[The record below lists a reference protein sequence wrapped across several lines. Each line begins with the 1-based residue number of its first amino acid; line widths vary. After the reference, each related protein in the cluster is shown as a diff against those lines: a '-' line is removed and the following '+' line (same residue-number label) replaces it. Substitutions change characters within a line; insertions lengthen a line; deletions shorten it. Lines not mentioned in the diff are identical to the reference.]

1 VLDGIH
7 QKDQNKENAA
17 HLIQRLYHLEVTI
30 SEVPPATGS
39 AQRQRDELAAKL
51 DAVSG
56 RLKELQLDAI
66 LGSADVAQSILDC
79 IREIDSHLFDHM
91 ALSQMRTENDM
102 QAMREIFCDN
112 QGQLPTPVHQGIIY
126 VMDAAGREHQL
137 LVSHCKSR
145 EAFMRFLECDF
156 KSGKKDR
163 ILRHFMG
170 QGAYDLFIEDGTIT
184 TQLDGWSRIRPGMRI
199 IMSIVLENS
208 LFGDDYK
215 CPRCK
220 IWNNHKEENDGWI
233 DCVGCPGRFQITNAN
248 RKRNKTGTK
257 FGQNPQGSMYPSASD
272 YRPHLDVILNFH
284 LRQHFFRPPLQGWI
298 PRQIYDQES
307 LSVQPVLGSH
317 ECSTHQ
323 EKSFLPKLTW
333 GQLRTANIG

>member
-1 VLDGIH
+1 VCKQVGRMPTKQMSAWHNTPTYDSR
-7 QKDQNKENAA
+7 KEGEAKCETGTLCRPPTKRRGGRPIA
-17 HLIQRLYHLEVTI
+17 SAWASTGAWETVGHL
-30 SEVPPATGS
+30 
-39 AQRQRDELAAKL
+39 
-51 DAVSG
+51 VSFVF
-56 RLKELQLDAI
+56 L
-66 LGSADVAQSILDC
+66 
-79 IREIDSHLFDHM
+79 M
-91 ALSQMRTENDM
+91 ALSQMRTENDV
-102 QAMREIFCDN
+102 QALRAIFCDN

-170 QGAYDLFIEDGTIT
+170 QGAYDLFIEDGTST